1 MRRWLVLILT
11 LLSGQ
16 LLFGQQGSPGQDD
29 GAIRDLVKKYEDARN
44 SSDAKS
50 VAALFTADSDQL
62 VSSGEWRKGREAVVR
77 GTMASSGATG
87 GKRTLTVESIR
98 YVAADA
104 AIADARYDLTD
115 LAGGQERHMWSTFVL
130 ARTPEGWG
138 IAAIRNML
146 PAAPVP
152 TAGR

>member
-1 MRRWLVLILT
+1 MRLWLVFSIV
-11 LLSGQ
+11 LLSGRIS
-16 LLFGQQGSPGQDD
+16 FGQTGTTGGNDA
-29 GAIRDLVKKYEDARN
+29 AIRDVVKKYEEARN
-44 SSDAKS
+44 ATDANA
-50 VAALFTADSDQL
+50 VALLFTADSDQL
-62 VSSGEWRKGREAVVR
+62 VSSGEWRKGRDAVVR

-87 GKRTLTVESIR
+87 GKRTLTVAGIR
-98 YVAADA
+98 YLGRDA
-104 AIADARYDLTD
+104 AIADARYDLTG

-130 ARTPEGWG
+130 ARTPTGWR

>member
-1 MRRWLVLILT
+1 MLLCLVFS
-11 LLSGQ
+11 LLLLGGRFSSGQ
-16 LLFGQQGSPGQDD
+16 SGAAGD
-29 GAIRDLVKKYEDARN
+29 GDSAIRDVVKKYEDARN
-44 SSDAKS
+44 ATDANA

-98 YVAADA
+98 YLASDV
-104 AIADARYDLTD
+104 AIADARYDLAG
-115 LAGGQERHMWSTFVL
+115 LAGGQERHMWSTFL
-130 ARTPEGWG
+130 LTRTPEGWR

>member
-1 MRRWLVLILT
+1 MRLCLVFSLLIM
-11 LLSGQ
+11 SGRIS
-16 LLFGQQGSPGQDD
+16 LGQPSSADAD
-29 GAIRDLVKKYEDARN
+29 TAIRNIVKQYEDSRN
-44 SSDAKS
+44 ATDAKA

-62 VSSGEWRKGREAVVR
+62 VSSGEWRKGRDAVVR

-98 YVAADA
+98 HLTPDV
-104 AIADARYDLTD
+104 AIADARYDLAG
-115 LAGGQERHMWSTFVL
+115 LAGGQERHMWSTFL
-130 ARTPEGWG
+130 LSRTPEGWR